1 MGRYGDGLGV
11 AHDLVQAA
19 ETAAYAAM
27 AKLGG
32 RTPDLALAFVSGYDA
47 AAAGERALAL
57 TGARASLGCSAEGV
71 VGGGVGVQNV
81 SAVSV
86 WVGIL
91 PGATLRTFHLEV
103 MPVDGAAAVVGLP
116 EPGPAD
122 DAMLLL
128 ADPYSFPVEG
138 FVEQAAVA
146 RPGVPVVGA
155 LAHGDAGPGSTR
167 LWVDGRTVGRGAVGV
182 VLSGSGARC
191 ALSQGTR
198 SVGPAMTVT
207 AADGPVVLGLAGV
220 PALDKVREV
229 LSDLAPPD
237 QALASMGLHLGV
249 AADER
254 GDRSSFLVRSV
265 IGADNERGGLVLAD
279 RVAVGQSVRLQ
290 VRDADAADLDLKDAL
305 AAQSVGVGG
314 GVLLFSSRSRG
325 AGLFGPSYGGASHD
339 PVVVREALAA
349 DAVGGFFAA
358 GEMGPVGARSY
369 LHGFTASMLLLP

>member
-1 MGRYGDGLGV
+1 MARYGDGLGV
-11 AHDLVQAA
+11 AHDLVAAA
-19 ETAAYAAM
+19 ETAAHTAM

-32 RTPDLALAFVSGYDA
+32 RTPDLALVFVAGHDA
-47 AAAGERALAL
+47 SDAGERALAL

-91 PGATLRTFHLEV
+91 PGAGLRTFHLEV
-103 MPVDGAAAVVGLP
+103 LPADGAAAVVGLP

-122 DAMLLL
+122 EAMILL
-128 ADPYSFPVEG
+128 ADPFSFPVEG
-138 FVEQAAVA
+138 FVDQAAVA
-146 RPGVPVVGA
+146 RPGLPVVGG
-155 LAHGDAGPGSTR
+155 LAHGDAGPGSSR

-182 VLSGSGARC
+182 VLSGSGATT

-207 AADGPVVLGLAGV
+207 EADGNVVLGLAGV

-237 QALASMGLHLGV
+237 QALASMGLQLGV

-254 GDRSSFLVRSV
+254 GERASFLVRPV
-265 IGADNERGGLVLAD
+265 IGTDRARDGLVVAE
-279 RVAVGQSVRLQ
+279 RVAVGQTVRLQ
-290 VRDADAADLDLKDAL
+290 VRDADAADLDLKDTL
-305 AAQSVGVGG
+305 ARQTVVGG
-314 GVLLFSSRSRG
+314 GALLFSCRRRG

-358 GEMGPVGARSY
+358 GEIGPVGGRSY

>member
-19 ETAAYAAM
+19 ETAAFAAL

-32 RTPDLALAFVSGYDA
+32 RTPDLAFAFVSGPDA

-57 TGARASLGCSAEGV
+57 TGARATLGCSAEGV
-71 VGGGVGVQNV
+71 VGGGVGVQGV

-103 MPVDGAAAVVGLP
+103 LPANGAAAVVGLP
-116 EPGPAD
+116 EPLPAD
-122 DAMLLL
+122 DAMVLL
-128 ADPYSFPVEG
+128 ADPYSFPTEG
-138 FVEQAAVA
+138 FVEQAALA
-146 RPGVPVVGA
+146 RPGLPVLGG
-155 LAHGDAGPGSTR
+155 LSHGDAGPGSSR

-182 VLSGSGARC
+182 VLSGSGARS

-198 SVGPAMTVT
+198 SVGPVMTIT
-207 AADGPVVLGLAGV
+207 EADGNVVLGLAGM
-220 PALDKVREV
+220 PALEKVREV
-229 LSDLAPPD
+229 LADLTPPD
-237 QALASMGLHLGV
+237 QALASMGLHLGI
-249 AADER
+249 AAEESGEQPD
-254 GDRSSFLVRSV
+254 FLVRSV
-265 IGADNERGGLVLAD
+265 IGSDREREGLVLAD

-290 VRDADAADLDLKDAL
+290 VRDADAADLDLKDTL
-305 AAQSVGVGG
+305 AQLPVTVGG
-314 GVLLFSSRSRG
+314 GALLFSCRSRG
-325 AGLFGPSYGGASHD
+325 AGLFGPSYGGVSHD

-358 GEMGPVGARSY
+358 GEIGPVGDRSY